1 MDNFQKYSRLMLLIV
16 GGFISLILFIALLVF
31 ILRLFSITLFY
42 IPGFDLFF
50 ELIIVMIP
58 YLVFFAAY
66 YYLFKKINHSSI
78 KATRIVARGLVFAGI
93 VFCTFTL
100 ILSIMLYKK
109 MNNDWLRIFE
119 QNSHYGLI
127 FQLILLLLTAG
138 IIAGGDTKE
147 KDWMERRV

>member
-1 MDNFQKYSRLMLLIV
+1 MLLIA
-16 GGFISLILFIALLVF
+16 GGFLGFILFVALLVF

-78 KATRIVARGLVFAGI
+78 KATRIIARILVFAGI
-93 VFCTFTL
+93 VFCTLTL

-109 MNNDWLRIFE
+109 INNDWLKIFE